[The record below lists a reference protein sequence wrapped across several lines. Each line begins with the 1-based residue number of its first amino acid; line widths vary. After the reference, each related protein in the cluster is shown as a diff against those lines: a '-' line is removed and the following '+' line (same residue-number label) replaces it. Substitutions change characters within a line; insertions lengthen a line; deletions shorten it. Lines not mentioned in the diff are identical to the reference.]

1 MDMYRVDPI
10 AIAQSYG
17 IEILGTPFIAEDG
30 SIEKTDN
37 KIILKYNTNS
47 HPNRQRFTI
56 AHELGHFIA
65 GHLNGS
71 KKMFRDQSK
80 NFTIDNYDIQE
91 VEANKIAAQILMP
104 KETVEH
110 LIKDI
115 GISTIDELS
124 TILDVSTGAMH
135 YRLKNLGII

>member
-10 AIAQSYG
+10 ALAKSYG
-17 IEILGTPFIAEDG
+17 IEVIGTPFIDVDG
-30 SIEKTDN
+30 SIEKNDD
-37 KIILKYNTNS
+37 KIVIRYNTNS
-47 HPNRQRFTI
+47 HLNRQRFTI

-71 KKMFRDQSK
+71 NKMFRDQSK
-80 NFTIDNYDIQE
+80 NFTINNYDVQE

-104 KETVEH
+104 QETVKH
-110 LIKDI
+110 LIEDV
-115 GISTIDELS
+115 GISTIEELAR
-124 TILDVSTGAMH
+124 ILDVSTGAMH

>member
-1 MDMYRVDPI
+1 MDMYRVDPV
-10 AIAQSYG
+10 ALAQSYN
-17 IEILGTPFIAEDG
+17 IEVIGTPFIEVDG
-30 SIEKTDN
+30 SIEKKDT
-37 KIILKYNTNS
+37 KVVLTYNTNS
-47 HPNRQRFTI
+47 HPNRQRFTV

-65 GHLNGS
+65 GHLDGT

-104 KETVEH
+104 QETVKH
-110 LIKDI
+110 LIEDI
-115 GISTIDELS
+115 GISTIEELAN
-124 TILDVSTGAMH
+124 ILDVSTGAMH